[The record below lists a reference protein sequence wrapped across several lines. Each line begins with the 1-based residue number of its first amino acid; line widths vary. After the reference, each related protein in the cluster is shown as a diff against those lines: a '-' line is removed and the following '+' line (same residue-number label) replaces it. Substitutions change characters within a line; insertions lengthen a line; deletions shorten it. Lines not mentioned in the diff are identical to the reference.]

1 LGFKKKVFVNG
12 ATANNT
18 TRIGGSSGAV
28 GNEGKDKGYLILL
41 VIVVLLGMNK
51 MIKARFHWRRRVKK
65 YDVRQERRGTR
76 ESS

>member
-1 LGFKKKVFVNG
+1 M
-12 ATANNT
+12 
-18 TRIGGSSGAV
+18 GAV

-41 VIVVLLGMNK
+41 IIVVLLGMKK

-65 YDVRQERRGTR
+65 YDVRQKRRGTR